1 MRSLVVLISAVA
13 LTIPSLAGAADPAA
27 TPVATPPAAAPSSA
41 TTPSTATPPPAT
53 APTAPAPAK
62 APEYTTY
69 VALKG
74 GWFGSQSDFE
84 GDSFSGAGT
93 WEIAYGTGRI
103 LGVEFSGGSMVTK
116 AADLEVTTVPLL
128 LSLRLQVPIAVVYPF
143 AELGAGLYL
152 NRLRVGGVALDDA
165 TLGFHG
171 GLGCDVHL
179 GRVLVGAQAR
189 YMGIS
194 PTFETIGT
202 LTLDRYEVMLRA
214 GYLF

>member
-1 MRSLVVLISAVA
+1 MRSPVVLIAAVV
-13 LTIPSLAGAADPAA
+13 LTTPILAGAADPASAPAA
-27 TPVATPPAAAPSSA
+27 TPTTAAPS
-41 TTPSTATPPPAT
+41 TGTAPASAT
-53 APTAPAPAK
+53 APPPIAPA
-62 APEYTTY
+62 APKEAEYTTY

-74 GWFGSQSDFE
+74 GWFGSQGDFQ

-116 AADLEVTTVPLL
+116 AAGAEVTTIPLL
-128 LSLRLQVPIAVVYPF
+128 LSLRLQLPIAVVYPF

-152 NRLRVGGVALDDA
+152 NRLRIAGVALDDA

-179 GRVLVGAQAR
+179 GRLLVGAQAR

-194 PTFETIGT
+194 PTFGTVGT
-202 LTLDRYEVMLRA
+202 LTLDRYELMLRA

>member
-1 MRSLVVLISAVA
+1 MRSLVVLITAVA
-13 LTIPSLAGAADPAA
+13 LATPALAKAADPVTTPAA
-27 TPVATPPAAAPSSA
+27 TPNAAAPATATTPPSATPTPAPTPAAA
-41 TTPSTATPPPAT
+41 
-53 APTAPAPAK
+53 APK

-93 WEIAYGTGRI
+93 WEIAYGTGRV

-116 AADLEVTTVPLL
+116 ASGAEVTTVPLL
-128 LSLRLQVPIAVVYPF
+128 LSVRLQLPIAVVYPF

-152 NRLRVGGVALDDA
+152 NRLRLRGVSLDDA

-194 PTFETIGT
+194 PTFETVGT

>member
-1 MRSLVVLISAVA
+1 MRSLAALLTAAV
-13 LTIPSLAGAADPAA
+13 LTIPAPTLAQGTAPAA
-27 TPVATPPAAAPSSA
+27 TPTAAPAAAPS
-41 TTPSTATPPPAT
+41 PAT
-53 APTAPAPAK
+53 ATGTPAAPATAAPK

-74 GWFGSQSDFE
+74 GWFGSDGDFE

-116 AADLEVTTVPLL
+116 AGGLEVTTVPLL

-152 NRLRVGGVALDDA
+152 NRLRIGGISLDDA

-179 GRVLVGAQAR
+179 GRLLIGAQAR

-194 PTFETIGT
+194 PTFETVGS